1 MKFRASSTPLLIAFA
16 FGFKK
21 PVWTRLNEPDRQ
33 QDAEGKEKYRLTFSA
48 SMLL

>member
-1 MKFRASSTPLLIAFA
+1 MKLRASSTPLLIAFA

-21 PVWTRLNEPDRQ
+21 PTWTRLNEPDRQ
-33 QDAEGKEKYRLTFSA
+33 QGAEGKEKYPLVLSA